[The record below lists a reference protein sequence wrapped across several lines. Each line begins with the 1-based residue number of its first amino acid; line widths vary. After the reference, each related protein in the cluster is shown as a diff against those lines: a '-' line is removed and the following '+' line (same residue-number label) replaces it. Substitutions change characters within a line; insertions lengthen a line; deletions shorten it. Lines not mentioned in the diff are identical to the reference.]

1 MKEVEMKEL
10 ETLEAEAIEVET
22 LDHVTLIDTEMNT
35 VVGAVVGA
43 QVTAEIANDK
53 REKGEAEAVAVA
65 TKDPSII
72 DQETIVTLKMTTVD
86 PENQDEIETLNENLE
101 DVTRKII
108 KEVPTKVTKIVIM
121 KDLKMEKEMNK

>member
-1 MKEVEMKEL
+1 MACL
-10 ETLEAEAIEVET
+10 S
-22 LDHVTLIDTEMNT
+22 
-35 VVGAVVGA
+35 
-43 QVTAEIANDK
+43 
-53 REKGEAEAVAVA
+53 KGRIVPERALPSCLTVAVA